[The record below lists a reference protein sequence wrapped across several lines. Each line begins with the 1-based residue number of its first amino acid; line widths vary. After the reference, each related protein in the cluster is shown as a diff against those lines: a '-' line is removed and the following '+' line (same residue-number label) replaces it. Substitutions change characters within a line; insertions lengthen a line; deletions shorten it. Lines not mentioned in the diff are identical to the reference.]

1 MLGVLMSKEQTERL
15 APIATRVPKDL
26 LSSIDE
32 IARLRKR
39 NRGEIV
45 REALNFYVD
54 IVADYQIAMDR
65 MMNPTDQIQG
75 EKEFLKDLGW
85 DI

>member
-1 MLGVLMSKEQTERL
+1 MSKQQLEKLE
-15 APIATRVPKDL
+15 PISSRIPKDL

-32 IARLRKR
+32 IARLRNR

-45 REALNFYVD
+45 REALSFYAD
-54 IVADYQIAMDR
+54 MMADYQIAIDR
-65 MMNPTDQIQG
+65 LKDPTDSVQT

-85 DI
+85 NI

>member
-1 MLGVLMSKEQTERL
+1 MQEVPMSKQEAEKL
-15 APIATRVPKDL
+15 EPISSRIPKDL

-45 REALNFYVD
+45 REALSFYAD
-54 IVADYQIAMDR
+54 IMADYQIAIDR
-65 MMNPTDQIQG
+65 MKDPTDQVQG